1 MEYNNFKNDFIKFF
15 NDKENLSLNIINEN
29 EVLFIH
35 NIYNYQFNYNIKI
48 LFEYIENFKN
58 KNSYIKLSSIF
69 NFDINLLIKETNLNE
84 DQLLKIFER
93 NKITNELLNQENLN
107 LLIIARDKNLKDIN
121 KQYDITIAFNCNPV
135 ENKHNILR
143 FTFDHH
149 VTEFLDILELYR
161 RSNINTGYIEWY
173 HHEWYHSSPLQYSS
187 YDDYIKCSIEKKID
201 YSLKLYLTD
210 TLILTPNSYK
220 HKYISNLVDI
230 YKGDVYFSNKSFL
243 LFYVNHD
250 FAQYHVEDGIGHIV
264 LSNFLINTNN
274 NLDLINFSDNINDDY
289 CTDNIVHFKNCL
301 LINILNFIKKINII

>member
-58 KNSYIKLSSIF
+58 KNSYTKLSSIF

-107 LLIIARDKNLKDIN
+107 LLILARDKNLKDIN

-149 VTEFLDILELYR
+149 VTELLDILELYR
-161 RSNINTGYIEWY
+161 RSNIDTGYIEWY
-173 HHEWYHSSPLQYSS
+173 HRSDPLQYSS
-187 YDDYIKCSIEKKID
+187 YDDYIKCSIEKKIVS
-201 YSLKLYLTD
+201 SLKLYLTD

-230 YKGDVYFSNKSFL
+230 YKGDVYFSNISFL
-243 LFYVNHD
+243 NVNHD
-250 FAQYHVEDGIGHIV
+250 FAQYHVEDGIGHII
-264 LSNFLINTNN
+264 LLFLINTNN

-289 CTDNIVHFKNCL
+289 CIRHSAWFKNCL
-301 LINILNFIKKINII
+301 LINILNFIKRINII